1 MSDPILLKNA
11 RLAADGDHL
20 VDIAIAQGCIA
31 AIGMGL
37 AAEFGALSVDHFEY
51 AEEEEVAAIA
61 ASDSVAVLL
70 PGAYYMLNETQKPPV
85 AALRKANVPMA
96 QAIDCNPGTS
106 PLSSLLTTMNM
117 GAVRFGL
124 TVRECL
130 DAVTLHAARA
140 LGRAGDIG
148 VIAPGAVA
156 DLAIWDVERP
166 AQLVGRLGLHPR
178 HTRIFKGA
186 VVHG

>member
-20 VDIAIAQGCIA
+20 VDIAIAQECIA

-61 ASDSVAVLL
+61 ASDSVAALL

-85 AALRKANVPMA
+85 AALRKANVRWRWPLI
-96 QAIDCNPGTS
+96 AIRAPRRS
-106 PLSSLLTTMNM
+106 P
-117 GAVRFGL
+117 RFS
-124 TVRECL
+124 
-130 DAVTLHAARA
+130 
-140 LGRAGDIG
+140 
-148 VIAPGAVA
+148 P
-156 DLAIWDVERP
+156 
-166 AQLVGRLGLHPR
+166 Q
-178 HTRIFKGA
+178 
-186 VVHG
+186 

>member
-20 VDIAIAQGCIA
+20 VDIAIAQECIA

-61 ASDSVAVLL
+61 ASDSVAALL

-96 QAIDCNPGTS
+96 LATDFNPGTS

-117 GAVRFGL
+117 GAVLFGL

-140 LGRAGDIG
+140 LGRARRHRRHRPRRGRRSR
-148 VIAPGAVA
+148 
-156 DLAIWDVERP
+156 DLGRRTSRP
-166 AQLVGRLGLHPR
+166 TCRPPR
-178 HTRIFKGA
+178 PPPSSHSYL
-186 VVHG
+186 